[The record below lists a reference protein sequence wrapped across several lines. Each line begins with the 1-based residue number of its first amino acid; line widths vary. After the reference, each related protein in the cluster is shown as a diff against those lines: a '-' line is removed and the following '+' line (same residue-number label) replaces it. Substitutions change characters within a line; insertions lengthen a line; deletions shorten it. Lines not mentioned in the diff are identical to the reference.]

1 MLNVIK
7 RNKSVESVKF
17 DKITTRLKK
26 LCNNLPIDVTI
37 IAQKTISNICDN
49 ITTQELDQYSANICA
64 ELGDYNYNLLGG
76 RILVSNLKKNIERN
90 HEIFYFSSPIEFAGK
105 FFF

>member
-1 MLNVIK
+1 MVNVIK
-7 RNKSVESVKF
+7 RNKSIESVFF

-37 IAQKTISNICDN
+37 IAQKTISNIC
-49 ITTQELDQYSANICA
+49 A

-76 RILVSNLKKNIERN
+76 RILVSNLKKK
-90 HEIFYFSSPIEFAGK
+90 Y
-105 FFF
+105 